1 MKRSQAV
8 VLISGL
14 LLASTSCVVSAQAA
28 SDDASKSPT
37 RKEVKAETKE
47 FLKMHQWDAVNE
59 AWVVKPDMVPTTG
72 LRSRAD
78 VKKERDA
85 YLRTHRW
92 DDTKEAWV
100 ELSQGPR
107 DLNALPRE
115 QVKKETV
122 MFLKTH
128 SYNEDQNA
136 WVELPVGK
144 K

>member
-1 MKRSQAV
+1 
-8 VLISGL
+8 
-14 LLASTSCVVSAQAA
+14 
-28 SDDASKSPT
+28 
-37 RKEVKAETKE
+37 
-47 FLKMHQWDAVNE
+47 
-59 AWVVKPDMVPTTG
+59 MVPTTG